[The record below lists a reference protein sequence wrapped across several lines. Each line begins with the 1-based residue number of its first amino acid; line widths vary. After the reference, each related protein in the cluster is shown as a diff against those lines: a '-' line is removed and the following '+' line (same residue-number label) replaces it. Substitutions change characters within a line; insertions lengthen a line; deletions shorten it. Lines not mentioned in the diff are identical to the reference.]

1 MAPLLAARLGFDAI
15 DLDAA
20 VEAAA
25 GEPIAAL
32 FARRGEAAFRDLEAE
47 TLRSALADDAPKGR
61 VVACG
66 GGILE
71 RAENRDRLRAG
82 CFVIWLRVSPQAA
95 ATRLGRGA
103 RSKRP
108 LLAGAPGEER
118 LRSLLDARQAA
129 YETAADAIVDTDGR
143 SAEAVADEAAS
154 RWRGLAGP
162 A

>member
-1 MAPLLAARLGFDAI
+1 M
-15 DLDAA
+15 
-20 VEAAA
+20 EAAA
-25 GEPIAAL
+25 GEPIAVL

-47 TLRSALADDAPKGR
+47 ALRSALADDAREGR

-71 RAENRDRLRAG
+71 RAENRDRLRER
-82 CFVIWLRVSPQAA
+82 CVVVWLRVSPATAA
-95 ATRLGRGA
+95 ARLDRAA
-103 RSKRP
+103 RSERP
-108 LLAGAPGEER
+108 LLAGARAMER
-118 LRSLLDARQAA
+118 LEALLTARQAA
-129 YETAADAIVDTDGR
+129 YEAAADAIVETDGR